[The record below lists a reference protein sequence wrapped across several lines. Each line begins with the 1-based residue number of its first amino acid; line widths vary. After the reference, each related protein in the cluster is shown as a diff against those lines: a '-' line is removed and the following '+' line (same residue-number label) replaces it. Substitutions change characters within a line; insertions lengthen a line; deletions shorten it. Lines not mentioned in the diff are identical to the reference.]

1 MKTYYKFYFN
11 TYLDGRDDTPAFII
25 ITDGEKYGI
34 AFPDGADEDTVESM
48 SAAIGARIEAAT
60 RDSKSVNPTDVLNF
74 ISYNMMF
81 LDASEEEDIYP
92 SWEEATNYAKQSLS
106 AFSNGMTG
114 WKFKL
119 NEPVFPDFLNNDN
132 MTEENK

>member
-1 MKTYYKFYFN
+1 MKTYYKFYFT
-11 TYLDGRDDTPAFII
+11 TYLDGRDEKPAFII
-25 ITDGEKYGI
+25 ITDGDKYGI
-34 AFPDGADEDTVESM
+34 AFPDGADEDTIESM

-60 RDSKSVNPTDVLNF
+60 RDSKSTNPTDVLDF

-81 LDASEEEDIYP
+81 LDASDEEDIYS
-92 SWEEATNYAKQSLS
+92 SWEEATEYAKRTLS

-119 NEPVFPDFLNNDN
+119 HEPIFPDFSDNDN
-132 MTEENK
+132 KTEEK

>member
-11 TYLDGRDDTPAFII
+11 TYLDGRDETPAFII
-25 ITDGEKYGI
+25 ITDGDKYGI
-34 AFPDGADEDTVESM
+34 AFPDGVDEETSDSM

-60 RDSKSVNPTDVLNF
+60 RDGKPTNPNDVLNF

-81 LDASEEEDIYP
+81 LDASEEDDVYE
-92 SWEEATNYAKQSLS
+92 SWDEATTYAKQSLS
-106 AFSNGMTG
+106 AFSNGITG

-119 NEPVFPDFLNNDN
+119 QEPVFPDFSDNDN
-132 MTEENK
+132 KTEEK